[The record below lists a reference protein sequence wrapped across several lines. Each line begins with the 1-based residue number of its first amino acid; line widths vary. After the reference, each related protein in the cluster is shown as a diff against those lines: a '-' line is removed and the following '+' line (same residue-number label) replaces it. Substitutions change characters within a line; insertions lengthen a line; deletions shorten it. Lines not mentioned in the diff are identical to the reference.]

1 MKQSIEVKAE
11 GHLLIRDADSKE
23 VIRDTHNDIHLE
35 NFSEA
40 IALSLGGYDRGFIEE
55 MHFGSGG
62 SIISATGEIDYND
75 NQANP
80 GIGIATRDADLYG
93 PSSGYKPYFKVINER
108 SSRFISD
115 PDKNNIKIVHTNG
128 TTYTDI
134 VITCTLDYGEPDD
147 QSAFDDA
154 STMKDD
160 YVFDEMGLKTYDS
173 VTETKRLLTHVIF
186 HPVQKAANRAIEIVY
201 TIRITMIGN

>member
-1 MKQSIEVKAE
+1 MKQFIEVKAE
-11 GHLLIRDADSKE
+11 GHLLIRDADTKE
-23 VIRDTHNDIHLE
+23 VFRDVHNDIHLE

-62 SIISATGEIDYND
+62 TIVSVTGEIDYND

-80 GIGIATRDADLYG
+80 QVGTADRDADLYG
-93 PSSGYKPYFKVINER
+93 PSTVYPTYFKVINDR
-108 SSRFISD
+108 SSRFTSD
-115 PDKNNIKIVHTNG
+115 PDKNNIKVSHTNG
-128 TTYTDI
+128 TQYTDI
-134 VITCTLDYGEPDD
+134 IITCTLDYGEPNN

-154 STMKDD
+154 STVKAD
-160 YVFDEMGLKTYDS
+160 YIFDEMGLKTYDS
-173 VTETKRLLTHVIF
+173 TTETKRLLTHVIF

-201 TIRITMIGN
+201 TIRITMMS